1 MSGLRRFILVCF
13 LFSCVVEFSMET
25 AIRRVECV
33 PWYMPQNGSLAIC
46 GPWQTSL
53 FQKVMSRA
61 FSEAHSVSSCLPDC
75 HSVKYSYS
83 LSMARFR
90 RCDQRNLNYSPLCSL
105 QPKFS
110 PAPWQVAGSLF
121 SKISNN

>member
-1 MSGLRRFILVCF
+1 
-13 LFSCVVEFSMET
+13 MET
-25 AIRRVECV
+25 AIKSVECV

>member
-1 MSGLRRFILVCF
+1 MFL